1 MSVTIKDVARE
12 ADVSVATVSRVVNG
26 MPNINDEMKLRV
38 RAAIKKL
45 GYKPNQLA
53 KGLKNSVTKT
63 IGLIASDISDP
74 FVIGVTRIVE
84 KMIRAEGYILLMA
97 STDNDEKKEKECIEM
112 MTSKCVDGLI
122 ISPVST
128 NIEELLERVDCAVV
142 AFDRSTL
149 NHVYDTVYVDK
160 EKSMYDAVVY
170 LIERGHTNIAM
181 ISGEKKLSTNFDRYN
196 GYMRAF
202 FDHDKMAINGNIM
215 YGTFSKQFGQEAFEL
230 LMKRDH
236 PPTAVVSGSATI
248 TQGILNKAKEMK
260 IRISE
265 DVSLIGFGT
274 LDFQGLIEPQ
284 ITHAKEMQEEVG
296 NCIGEMMLSRLKD
309 REMRPRLRVLK
320 SAVIEGNSVK
330 SVYSKED
337 HYEK

>member
-1 MSVTIKDVARE
+1 
-12 ADVSVATVSRVVNG
+12 
-26 MPNINDEMKLRV
+26 
-38 RAAIKKL
+38 
-45 GYKPNQLA
+45 
-53 KGLKNSVTKT
+53 
-63 IGLIASDISDP
+63 
-74 FVIGVTRIVE
+74 
-84 KMIRAEGYILLMA
+84 
-97 STDNDEKKEKECIEM
+97 
-112 MTSKCVDGLI
+112 
-122 ISPVST
+122 
-128 NIEELLERVDCAVV
+128 
-142 AFDRSTL
+142 
-149 NHVYDTVYVDK
+149 
-160 EKSMYDAVVY
+160 
-170 LIERGHTNIAM
+170 
-181 ISGEKKLSTNFDRYN
+181 
-196 GYMRAF
+196 
-202 FDHDKMAINGNIM
+202 
-215 YGTFSKQFGQEAFEL
+215 
-230 LMKRDH
+230 MKRDH

-284 ITHAKEMQEEVG
+284 ITHAKEMQEEIG

>member
-1 MSVTIKDVARE
+1 MSVTIKDVAKA

-26 MPNINDEMKLRV
+26 VPNINDEMRMRV
-38 RAAIKKL
+38 LEAIKTL

-84 KMIRAEGYILLMA
+84 KMIRAEGYTLLMA

-112 MTSKCVDGLI
+112 MASKCVDGLI
-122 ISPVST
+122 ISPASS
-128 NIEELLERVDCAVV
+128 NIEELLESVDCAVV

-160 EKSMYDAVVY
+160 ERSMYDAVTY
-170 LIERGHTNIAM
+170 LLERGHTNIAM
-181 ISGEKKLSTNFDRYN
+181 ISGEKKLSTNFDRYS

-202 FDHDKMAINGNIM
+202 FDHDKMALNGNIM
-215 YGTFSKQFGQEAFEL
+215 YGTFSKKFGQEAFEL
-230 LMKRDH
+230 LMKREN

-248 TQGILNKAKEMK
+248 THGILMKAKEMD
-260 IRISE
+260 IRIAE

-274 LDFQGLIEPQ
+274 LDFQSLIEPE
-284 ITHAKEMQEEVG
+284 ITHAKEMQEEIG
-296 NCIGEMMLSRLKD
+296 NCIGELMLSRLKD
-309 REMRPRLRVLK
+309 RKLRPRLRIFE
-320 SAVIEGNSVK
+320 SAVIEGDSVNSI
-330 SVYSKED
+330 S
-337 HYEK
+337 